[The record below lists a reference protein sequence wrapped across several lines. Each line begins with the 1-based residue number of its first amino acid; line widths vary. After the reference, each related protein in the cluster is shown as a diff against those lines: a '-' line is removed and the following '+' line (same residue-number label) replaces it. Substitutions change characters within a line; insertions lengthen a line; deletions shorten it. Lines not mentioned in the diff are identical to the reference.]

1 MRDFPVA
8 LGVIGKAFS
17 SAPASIAYVG
27 NSANY
32 GVGPDFFLGDY
43 RVVCLD
49 HSPLV
54 DALRMAGRSVF
65 CLEEELGQQNA
76 LFRSTARLLEHERS
90 IDYLKAEGVTHLMIF
105 KPSSKAE
112 LAAAANGWRILASPA
127 SLAQRLENKFNL
139 EEIAGRAGVKPPL
152 SAIFRAEE
160 ADFDG
165 LAFKVGLPF
174 VVQAAKGFAG
184 GKTFLVGSP
193 SDFEEAIERARSRV
207 LKASMLVAG
216 MPVTVNAVVTSRG
229 VAVGWPSYQITGKPE
244 CTSNPLG
251 SCGNDLAFGA
261 LEGRAR
267 EVREVA
273 VRVGQVIGE
282 MGYRG
287 LFGVDLVISPRG
299 PVLIEVNPRMTA
311 SLPLHTVLSIER
323 EKIPLLA
330 LHVADFLD
338 LDLVSDMKAV
348 EDDQERVEA
357 ASVVIYNREGAPVQ
371 VVGELEAGVYR
382 LDENGELAY
391 VRTGTSISDCRSPD
405 EVFISA
411 AARGK
416 SINPDVEI
424 ARIYLRRGVLAPSE
438 DFLPEIKR
446 LIDAVKKKLLT
457 PPCT

>member
-1 MRDFPVA
+1 MSDSSGTF
-8 LGVIGKAFS
+8 GKIGEAFS
-17 SAPASIAYVG
+17 SASASIAFVG

-32 GVGPDFFLGDY
+32 GVGPDFFLSDY

-49 HSPLV
+49 YSPLV
-54 DALRMAGRSVF
+54 DALRGAGRSVF
-65 CLEEELGQQNA
+65 CLEEELGEQNA
-76 LFRSTARLLEHERS
+76 LFRNTTRLLGHERS
-90 IDYLKAEGVTHLMIF
+90 IEYLKAEGTTHLMIF
-105 KPSSKAE
+105 KPSSKVE
-112 LAAAANGWRILASPA
+112 LAAAANGWRILASPS

-160 ADFDG
+160 ADFDR

-193 SDFEEAIERARSRV
+193 SDFKEAMERARSRV
-207 LKASMLVAG
+207 LKASMLIAG
-216 MPVTVNAVVTSRG
+216 MPVTVNAVVTPRG
-229 VAVGWPSYQITGKPE
+229 VAVGWPAYQITGRPE
-244 CTSNPLG
+244 CTPNPLG

-261 LEGRAR
+261 LGGRLR
-267 EVREVA
+267 EVRGVA
-273 VRVGQVIGE
+273 VRVGEVIGE

-287 LFGVDLVISPRG
+287 LFGVDVVVSPRG
-299 PVLIEVNPRMTA
+299 PVLIEINPRMTA

-330 LHVADFLD
+330 FHLADFLG
-338 LDLVSDMKAV
+338 LDLVSDMGAI

-357 ASVVIYNREGAPVQ
+357 ASVVIYNLEEAPVQ

-382 LDENGELAY
+382 LDENEELAY
-391 VRTGTSISDCRSPD
+391 VRRGTSIADCRSPD

-411 AARGK
+411 AAKGK

-438 DFLPEIKR
+438 DFHPEIKL
-446 LIDAVKKKLLT
+446 LIDAVKRKLLV
-457 PPCT
+457 P